1 MLPLQPK
8 LLPGYNLQ
16 SSFLSSTLSTVR
28 PPDVHKN
35 GKTDFFK
42 PNIEVIVE
50 KRESITESIKEPT
63 SYNVNDDN
71 SDSVINCENL
81 DRDFNVNNLEHNDE
95 SDVEIINENHNNIS
109 CVNEKMNEQST
120 DVSKDVMNSNVLD
133 INTVDTSLN
142 YSSNED
148 SPNNNSY

>member
-28 PPDVHKN
+28 PPDIPKN
-35 GKTDFFK
+35 GKTEFFK

-50 KRESITESIKEPT
+50 KRESITESIKDTT

-71 SDSVINCENL
+71 SVSVINCENL
-81 DRDFNVNNLEHNDE
+81 DRDFNVNNLEHNGE
-95 SDVEIINENHNNIS
+95 SDVEISNENHNNIS
-109 CVNEKMNEQST
+109 SVNENMNEQST